1 MANKGNPVHKD
12 GWLKA
17 IPNVGGTHWCLL
29 KWQGKFGHNRM
40 DSEKPCYFCNCT
52 SSIFMK
58 NLRIL
63 TNYEY
68 ASVSLTIKY
77 ITNSQDQSEM
87 NYYKKWDKCQ

>member
-1 MANKGNPVHKD
+1 
-12 GWLKA
+12 
-17 IPNVGGTHWCLL
+17 
-29 KWQGKFGHNRM
+29 
-40 DSEKPCYFCNCT
+40 
-52 SSIFMK
+52 MK